1 MEVSAQVQAKGGSA
15 QSPAGRIV
23 SVTGSQAVLLLD
35 FRRDEDDNIA
45 APNAE
50 LGTLMKI
57 ETPKSI
63 ILGLVSAMS
72 VPVPSQKDGDSEIRI
87 AELELVGEFVRSKDG
102 PQFRRGVSTY
112 PALADK
118 VYRATADELRLAYLW
133 NSEGAVNIG
142 TLKQDPTIPAMVHVN
157 ELLGKHFAVLGS
169 TGTGKSCAVALL
181 LRAILAK
188 NPQAHMLLLD
198 PHNEYAA
205 SFPGAAEVIRP
216 SDLEIPFWFLTFE
229 ELVEVVIGNPDDAE
243 IEIEILAELVPAA
256 KSRYAA
262 NRGRDT
268 GLKLK
273 KSLNQVGSFT
283 GDTPVPYRLSDIIA
297 LIDEQMGRLS
307 NRRDRAP
314 YRQLK
319 ARLESI
325 SQDPRYAFMF
335 GSLTVQDR
343 MTEIIGRLFR
353 VPVENKPIAIL
364 ELTGV
369 PSDVVNVVVSVICR
383 MTFDFA
389 LWSDGQV
396 PITLVCEEAHRYVPN
411 DTHTGFEPTRRAIA
425 RVAKEGR
432 KYGVSLCVVSQRPSD
447 LDPTILSQCSTIFAM
462 RLSNERDQQI
472 VEAAIFDTASS
483 LLEFLPSLATR
494 EAIVF
499 GDGVTLPARVRFN
512 DLPENAMPRG
522 RTAHFIEKWRQG
534 EGDVDFLDAVI
545 ERWRAAGSP
554 TVTDEL
560 ENEPSS
566 HLEAAYAELAS
577 LEQPLDEAVAVDV
590 DGIGSGHPGETR
602 HGHDVAGN
610 GHDELGTGR

>member
-1 MEVSAQVQAKGGSA
+1 METVEQAPVQTATRPRA
-15 QSPAGRIV
+15 AGRIV

-35 FRRDEDDNIA
+35 FSRGDDESEEFN
-45 APNAE
+45 PTAE

-63 ILGLVSAMS
+63 ILGMVSALS
-72 VPVPSQKDGDSEIRI
+72 VPVPSQAEGEGEIRI
-87 AELELVGEFVRSKDG
+87 AELELVGEFVRGPNG

-118 VYRATADELRLAYLW
+118 VYRATTEELRLAYLW
-133 NSEGAVNIG
+133 NSSGAVQIG
-142 TLKQDPTIPAMVHVN
+142 SLKQDPTIPAMVHVN

-181 LRAILAK
+181 LRAILEK

-205 SFPGAAEVIRP
+205 SFGSAAEVIRP
-216 SDLEIPFWFLTFE
+216 NDLEIPFWFLTFE
-229 ELVEVVIGNPDDAE
+229 ELVEVIMGTGDDCE
-243 IEIEILAELVPAA
+243 HEIEILAELVPAA

-262 NRGRDT
+262 NRGRD
-268 GLKLK
+268 GLTLK

-283 GDTPVPYRLSDIIA
+283 GDTPVPYRMSDIIG
-297 LIDEQMGRLS
+297 LIDEEMGRLG
-307 NRRDRAP
+307 NKRDRAP

-319 ARLESI
+319 SRLESI
-325 SQDPRYAFMF
+325 SHDPRYAFMF
-335 GSLTVQDR
+335 GSLTVEDR
-343 MTEIIGRLFR
+343 MTDIVGRLFR
-353 VPVENKPIAIL
+353 IPVEDKPIAIL

-389 LWSDGQV
+389 LWSDGQI

-411 DTHTGFEPTRRAIA
+411 DSHSGFEPTRRAIA
-425 RVAKEGR
+425 RIAKEGR
-432 KYGVSLCVVSQRPSD
+432 KYGVSLCVVSQRPAD

-499 GDGVTLPARVRFN
+499 GDGVMLPARVRFA

-522 RTAHFIEKWRQG
+522 RTAHFIDKWRQG
-534 EGDVDFLDAVI
+534 TGDADFLDAVI
-545 ERWRAAGSP
+545 ARWRAAGSP
-554 TVTDEL
+554 SVMDDL
-560 ENEPSS
+560 EEVSSS
-566 HLEAAYAELAS
+566 HLEAAYAELAT
-577 LEQPLDEAVAVDV
+577 LEEPLDEAVPVQMDRV
-590 DGIGSGHPGETR
+590 GGGDPGEAR
-602 HGHDVAGN
+602 HGHDVPGN
-610 GHDELGTGR
+610 GNGELSPGR